1 MLEQIFLHQQQRS
14 LQLRSEDLSAR
25 QERLDLLQT
34 ILADHQEEWTA
45 ALYEDFRKPTLET
58 LATEV
63 YPLLKEL
70 EHFQKNL
77 ETWAAP
83 SRKSTPLTFWGTK
96 AWTKHEPRGTC
107 LIISPWNYPLQL
119 SLAPAIAALAAG
131 NTVILKPSEY
141 ARHTS
146 RLLHK
151 LVSNYFNPHDFIVI
165 EGAQETT
172 EALLK
177 LPFDHIFFTGSSAV
191 GKIVM
196 KAASEHLA
204 SVTLELGGKSP
215 VIVDSSANLELAAKK
230 ILWGKILNA
239 GQTCIAPDY
248 VLVQTSV
255 LEDFIAALKKQSEL
269 YGTSATEI
277 KNNPDI
283 ARIISSKQF
292 KRLKSLFDDAI
303 QKGAKIVFGGDSDEG
318 EKFFAPTVLTQVPA
332 DASLLKE
339 EIFGPILPLVPVKDI
354 HEAIHWINERPK
366 PLAIYVFSSSKWN
379 IRQVSQETSSGSIVI
394 NEVILQAGHPELP
407 FGGVGASGLGNYH
420 GHYGFKAFSH
430 EKPYLKRS
438 WLSGLIESSLYPP
451 YTAGKLKQL
460 RRMISWR
467 I

>member
-1 MLEQIFLHQQQRS
+1 MIEQIFLHQQQRS
-14 LQLRSEDLSAR
+14 LQLRSEDISS
-25 QERLDLLQT
+25 RLDRLELMQNLLE
-34 ILADHQEEWTA
+34 DHQDEWIQ
-45 ALYEDFRKPTLET
+45 ALQEDFKKPALET

-77 ETWAAP
+77 ENWAAP
-83 SRKSTPLTFWGTK
+83 SPKSNPMTFWGTK
-96 AWTKHEPRGTC
+96 SWTKPEPLGSC
-107 LIISPWNYPLQL
+107 LIIAPWNYPIQL

-131 NTVILKPSEY
+131 NTVILKPSEH

-151 LVSNYFNPHDFIVI
+151 LVSKYFHPHEFFVI

-177 LPFDHIFFTGSSAV
+177 LPFNHIFFTGSSSV

-215 VIVDSSANLELAAKK
+215 VIVDPSANLEQAAKK
-230 ILWGKILNA
+230 ILWGKIINA

-248 VLVQTSV
+248 VLVHASV
-255 LEDFIAALKKQSEL
+255 LEDLTIELKNQIAK
-269 YGTSATEI
+269 YGDSPASVEA
-277 KNNPDI
+277 NPDI

-292 KRLKSLFDDAI
+292 TRLKTFFDEAV
-303 QKGAKIVFGGDSDEG
+303 QKGAQIIFGGDSDES
-318 EKFFAPTVLTQVPA
+318 EKFFAPTVLTKVPSDCA
-332 DASLLKE
+332 ILKE
-339 EIFGPILPLVPVKDI
+339 EIFGPILPLVPVKDV

-366 PLAIYVFSSSKWN
+366 PLAIYVFSNSKWN
-379 IRQVSQETSSGSIVI
+379 IRQISQETSSGSVVI
-394 NEVILQAGHPELP
+394 NDVVLQAGHPELP
-407 FGGVGASGLGNYH
+407 FGGVGNSGLGNYH
-420 GHYGFKAFSH
+420 GHYGFKTFSH
-430 EKPYLKRS
+430 EKPYLRRH
-438 WLSGLIESSLYPP
+438 WLSGLIEKSLYPP
-451 YTAGKLKQL
+451 YTSGKLKKL
-460 RRMISWR
+460 RRMMSWR